1 MSRPLPKPQT
11 MTIQEWV
18 ESKNKVK
25 KKRTPGLNR
34 NRKSFKNPPRLPI
47 QGKLKKPIVFID
59 NDDGNWKTDMS
70 RFKDS
75 IDYIPIP
82 SSDND
87 HSPEESNYTESL
99 AKKGNLY
106 AAAII
111 DIAGPKSKSYPPNNG
126 INESVA
132 KTLKT
137 WASHQGDENPDSL
150 CEAKREAGFRRTE
163 GSPAWRLR
171 RQDCRPLDAGVSPNS
186 APSGSEAQEEETRRS
201 LEKYALF
208 DWDRTISCIEG
219 VVGRAFEFEE
229 AGTKEFLDDAFLYLM
244 REDRIPM
251 LKDLFR
257 HLRGQGVHIHILTNN
272 PGASIDSPYRAVFI
286 EMMSR
291 LFNEDD
297 EQAEERD
304 YVEKGVR
311 IHIFS
316 SSISK
321 VSLISREELESMLHS
336 TVDYTM
342 AGQPLHKSNMVCH
355 IVPGMRRCPPVPL
368 IPLNKKKKTRRR
380 EPVLVIV

>member
-18 ESKNKVK
+18 ESKENTFQEK
-25 KKRTPGLNR
+25 KKRPSRNR
-34 NRKSFKNPPRLPI
+34 NRKSFKNPPRLLPI
-47 QGKLKKPIVFID
+47 KDKLKKSIVFID
-59 NDDGNWKTDMS
+59 NDDANWKSDMS

-87 HSPEESNYTESL
+87 HSPEESNYTKSL

-106 AAAII
+106 AATII
-111 DIAGPKSKSYPPNNG
+111 DIMGPNAKSYPPNQG

-132 KTLKT
+132 KKLKA
-137 WASHQGDENPDSL
+137 WASSIP
-150 CEAKREAGFRRTE
+150 T
-163 GSPAWRLR
+163 
-171 RQDCRPLDAGVSPNS
+171 
-186 APSGSEAQEEETRRS
+186 
-201 LEKYALF
+201 EKYALF
-208 DWDRTISCIEG
+208 DWDRTISCVEG
-219 VVGRAFEFEE
+219 IVGRAVENSTE
-229 AGTKEFLDDAFLYLM
+229 KEFLDDAFVYLM

-257 HLRGQGVHIHILTNN
+257 HLKAQGVHIHILTNN
-272 PGASIDSPYRAVFI
+272 PGASVDSPYRHVFI

-297 EQAEERD
+297 ERAEERD
-304 YVEKGVR
+304 FVEKGVR
-311 IHIFS
+311 IHIFTS
-316 SSISK
+316 SVSK

-336 TVDYTM
+336 TEDYTM

-380 EPVLVIV
+380 RNPLLVIV